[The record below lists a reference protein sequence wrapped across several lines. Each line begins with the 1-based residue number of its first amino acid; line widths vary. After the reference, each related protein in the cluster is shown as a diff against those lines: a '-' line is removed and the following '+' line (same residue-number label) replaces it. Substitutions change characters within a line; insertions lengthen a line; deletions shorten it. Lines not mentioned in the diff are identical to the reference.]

1 MEYITVN
8 DLFTFGIL
16 IVSII
21 TLVVSIMHKKK

>member
-8 DLFTFGIL
+8 DLFTFSLL

-21 TLVVSIMHKKK
+21 TLIITIVNKKK

>member
-8 DLFTFGIL
+8 DLFTFSLL

-21 TLVVSIMHKKK
+21 TLVITIVNKKK